1 MPKKDE
7 KIEFDDDFDNSREA
21 RKIKYR
27 QTRHKT
33 KQLMKK
39 IATGQ
44 IEPDAMDDFEEEIQ
58 GVFYETRF
66 R

>member
-7 KIEFDDDFDNSREA
+7 KIEFDDDFGNSREA

-44 IEPDAMDDFEEEIQ
+44 IEPDAMDDFEEEI
-58 GVFYETRF
+58 
-66 R
+66 